1 MAHTYSDAAR
11 RNLLATSADEP
22 YLTLLEIRHPDLAE
36 PVRLVNDVENITINN
51 PDLGPLVYIAC
62 PFRLVK
68 PDDVDQQ
75 LPRATLE
82 VDNIGRELTQWLEAS
97 NGGKGARCRL
107 MECLRSS
114 NEDYAEAYFAEDYTL
129 GSNIDIEFD
138 MELDLAG
145 LYVDNQVVGG
155 ELGFENT
162 LHQAAV
168 TKRFDPT
175 TAPGLW

>member
-1 MAHTYSDAAR
+1 SQHASSAAGSAGQVLAVASGLARCRSRRWADMPHAYSDAAR

-36 PVRLVNDVENITINN
+36 PVRLVNDVENITIND
-51 PDLGPLVYIAC
+51 PDLGSLVYIAC

-107 MECLRSS
+107 M
-114 NEDYAEAYFAEDYTL
+114 
-129 GSNIDIEFD
+129 
-138 MELDLAG
+138 
-145 LYVDNQVVGG
+145 
-155 ELGFENT
+155 
-162 LHQAAV
+162 
-168 TKRFDPT
+168 
-175 TAPGLW
+175 